1 MNKEAYAV
9 IVKWVEHKSFK
20 NFLKLYKDGFLLN
33 HLWMRPLWRIWR
45 IIRNTVT
52 KRYDEIVKDETL
64 QKEYGGD

>member
-1 MNKEAYAV
+1 MNKKTYTV
-9 IVKWVEHKSFK
+9 IVEWVEHKSFK
-20 NFLKLYKDGFLLN
+20 NFLKLYKDGFLFN
-33 HLWMRPLWRIWR
+33 HLWTRPIWRIWR